1 MTHILEND
9 QLRVELDELGAQV
22 TSIIEKSSGTE
33 YLWQGDPTYWAGR
46 APLLFP
52 ICGRLT
58 EGKYTY
64 KGNTYEMLLHGFIRK
79 VEIPV
84 SEKTENSVSFT
95 YTDNELT
102 RAQYPFGFRFTVTY
116 VLDGNT
122 LHHRFLVENT
132 GDDILPFSIGGHPGF
147 NVPLAQGTEFTDYYV
162 EFSDA
167 TSPRAF
173 VMSETC
179 FLTGQSEPFPLENG
193 RVCHLHH
200 DMFDNDAIFLHDIA
214 PSVTLKS
221 DKTSRAVTL
230 SLDGMPHVG
239 LWHAPRT
246 EAPYLC
252 IEPWT
257 GMPSTDGIV
266 DDMETKK
273 YMTRIAR
280 GESFSCSFSVTIHK

>member
-1 MTHILEND
+1 MIHVLENE
-9 QLRVELDELGAQV
+9 QLRVEIDDLGAQV
-22 TSIIEKSSGTE
+22 VSIVEKFSGTE

-64 KGNTYEMLLHGFIRK
+64 QGKSYEMLLHGFIRK
-79 VEIPV
+79 VDIPV
-84 SEKTENSVSFT
+84 SQKTQNSISFT
-95 YTDNELT
+95 YCDNELT

-122 LHHRFLVENT
+122 LDNRFLVENT
-132 GDDILPFSIGGHPGF
+132 GEDVLPFSIGGHPGF
-147 NVPLAQGTEFTDYYV
+147 NVPLEAGTEFTDYYV
-162 EFSDA
+162 QFSRPADA
-167 TSPRAF
+167 HAF

-179 FLTGQSEPFPLENG
+179 FLTEQSVPFPLENG
-193 RVCHLHH
+193 TVYRLHH
-200 DMFDNDAIFLHDIA
+200 DMFDNDAIFLHDVDSTI
-214 PSVTLKS
+214 TLKS

-230 SLDGMPHVG
+230 CFDGMPHVG

-266 DDMETKK
+266 DDMQTKK
-273 YMTRIAR
+273 YMTRIES
-280 GESFSCSFSVTIHK
+280 GESYRCSFSITIHK